1 MTSETRTV
9 VFESVVQPFYVVL
22 TFHLVGDSG
31 QVSVNFSV
39 RSHTPQPMGAMLR
52 VTAVFQSWVSSIVDG
67 AFPPLP
73 QGWRV
78 QDGAKE
84 GATSSTPDHLH

>member
-1 MTSETRTV
+1 MTDDIRTV
-9 VFESVVQPFYVVL
+9 VFESAPFFVIL
-22 TFHLVGDSG
+22 TFHLGEAN
-31 QVSVNFSV
+31 QVQVNFSV
-39 RSHTPQPMGAMLR
+39 RSHTPQPVAAMFR
-52 VTAVFQSWVSSIVDG
+52 VQAVWQSWVSATVGG

-73 QGWRV
+73 SGWRV